1 MATIYLYENKT
12 NTFVGSVTGGYEAL
26 VINVPE
32 HCDFTLTRPP
42 DIYEPHKW
50 NGLEWVKVETET

>member
-1 MATIYLYENKT
+1 MATIYFYESKT
-12 NTFVGSVTGGYEAL
+12 GVFVGSVTGAYSILA
-26 VINVPE
+26 INVPE

-42 DIYEPHKW
+42 DIYEPYRW